1 MIVKIG
7 LYTLTWQKSNRKCDA
22 ISSNRDMECEKYL
35 VNCVLPQR
43 FIAVSFPEFR
53 NFLLFLRDY
62 AIHCFFQALEKKING
77 YFFKLRIARE
87 EQSESFQFNYKEV
100 NIRILNGTYQSLSL
114 RRLESYQTA
123 YQPLLK
129 SLLHNNCKTK

>member
-1 MIVKIG
+1 
-7 LYTLTWQKSNRKCDA
+7 
-22 ISSNRDMECEKYL
+22 MECEKYL

-77 YFFKLRIARE
+77 YFSSYELPE

-100 NIRILNGTYQSLSL
+100 NITIQSERILNGTYQSLSL

>member
-1 MIVKIG
+1 
-7 LYTLTWQKSNRKCDA
+7 
-22 ISSNRDMECEKYL
+22 MECEKYL

-77 YFFKLRIARE
+77 YFLSYELPEKNEAKVSNLI
-87 EQSESFQFNYKEV
+87 
-100 NIRILNGTYQSLSL
+100 IR
-114 RRLESYQTA
+114 
-123 YQPLLK
+123 K
-129 SLLHNNCKTK
+129 STSGY